1 MTAPSI
7 ELLTDLR
14 RRRVADEATT
24 SELAAEVGLS
34 VPLLNYYWRTR
45 GLVESMP
52 YRTPWTHVEVQ
63 QLYARWVAGESLD
76 ELAESSGRTKG
87 AIWSAFDRAGLSL
100 PECDVRGGYRVRDN
114 ARRISRR
121 AVVYGVQMRQE
132 GWTYPRIHAAVV
144 ARFGYP
150 FGRKALERTIRRYAR
165 VHLEESSPVRAAVLG
180 GAR

>member
-1 MTAPSI
+1 MTTPSI

-24 SELAAEVGLS
+24 PELAAEVGMS
-34 VPLLNYYWRTR
+34 VHLLNYYWRTR

-52 YRTPWTHVEVQ
+52 YRTPWTQAEVQ
-63 QLYARWVAGESLD
+63 QLYARWIARESLN
-76 ELAESSGRTKG
+76 ELAASSGRSKS

-100 PECDVRGGYRVRDN
+100 PDYDVRGGYRVRDS
-114 ARRISRR
+114 ARRISQR
-121 AVVYGVQMRQE
+121 AAVYGVQMRRE
-132 GWTYPRIHAAVV
+132 GWTYPRIHTEVV

-150 FGRKALERTIRRYAR
+150 FGLKSLERTIRRYAR

-180 GAR
+180 GGR